1 MKDSKKLF
9 DTRNAF
15 AGREEYSV
23 KNKQTR
29 RAGRLIIAAFVM
41 VAVLFT
47 LPFAAAESGAAVR
60 VNDRVFTA
68 ETVQAYINETAAN
81 MPLTVGTTA
90 DALFGDDKEAFLTAA
105 AEHFVTVAIVEDKLA
120 ERGLDT
126 FSPEEEEA
134 LQEYARQT
142 YDLLWQSVADEIKEA
157 YPDMDIPDRVITQT
171 MESAGYSM
179 DGIYEKAAQSV
190 LMDRFAAE
198 FCPEV
203 TVTEEEV
210 MAAYRETYV
219 EPDRL
224 LYENDIGLFE
234 ENVLFSGNTTT
245 YVPEGY
251 FYVKYIAFR
260 PSQERSDAIT
270 RAQLDLT
277 EAETETEAARSAL
290 AEAAL
295 DENADLTTARERCRL
310 AAETEE
316 AARQALDEAIRLTE
330 EDFAPMRSLIVTS
343 LGEGESFES
352 LIAAHSVQPAYVS
365 PEEPGYPF
373 HPDSPNWEDNV
384 RDEIAGLTKYGDC
397 TGAVYTGGFVCVY
410 CRMDDMACGEY
421 TPDAETRSEMSETL
435 LLAKQ
440 SAAMD
445 EKVAAWRDEYDI
457 EIDISGLVFPE

>member
-1 MKDSKKLF
+1 M
-9 DTRNAF
+9 RN
-15 AGREEYSV
+15 RSV
-23 KNKQTR
+23 R
-29 RAGRLIIAAFVM
+29 RAGRCITAALIIAVM
-41 VAVLFT
+41 LFS
-47 LPFAAAESGAAVR
+47 FAAAEEKAAVR

-68 ETVQAYINETAAN
+68 ETVQKYINETAAN
-81 MPLTVGTTA
+81 MPLTMGVTA
-90 DALFGDDKEAFLTAA
+90 DSLFGEDKEAFLTAA
-105 AEHFVTVAIVEDKLA
+105 AEHFVTVSIVEDKLA
-120 ERGLDT
+120 ERDLNT

-142 YDLLWQSVADEIKEA
+142 YDLLWQTVADEMKEA
-157 YPDMDIPDRVITQT
+157 YPDQAIPDLLITQT

-179 DGIYEKAAQSV
+179 DGIWEKAAQSV

-210 MAAYRETYV
+210 TVAYRETYV

-234 ENVLFSGNTTT
+234 ENVLFSGNTST

-260 PSQERSDAIT
+260 PSAERSDAVT
-270 RAQLDLT
+270 GAQLDLA
-277 EAETETEAARSAL
+277 EAEAETEAARSTL

-295 DENADLTTARERCRL
+295 DENADLSAARERCNL
-310 AAETEE
+310 AAEAEE
-316 AARQALDEAIRLTE
+316 AARLALDEAIRLAE

-384 RDEIAGLTKYGDC
+384 REQIAGLKKFGDC

-421 TPDAETRSEMSETL
+421 TPDEEAWSEMSESL